1 MRRRSATRT
10 AVAIGVAWMGVA
22 LAVPTLG
29 ATCGMTAQIVGNAKV
44 AFVGTLTAAS
54 GAGDLATFAV
64 TEVWGP
70 EDLPA
75 VVQITSTPGQW
86 STPPAGPGP
95 QQFLVLADPVG
106 GSLMVRFEC
115 DVAHA
120 TLAFPWDPSYAA
132 LRPATAH
139 PPGIAES
146 GDGVPAQLLFVIGI
160 AAVLVLVSVLAFR
173 RTRDPGAQG
182 RPG

>member
-1 MRRRSATRT
+1 MRPRSATRT

-22 LAVPTLG
+22 LAVPVLG
-29 ATCGMTAQIVGNAKV
+29 ATCGITAQIVGNAKV

-54 GAGDLATFAV
+54 GAGDLATFTV

-86 STPPAGPGP
+86 STPPSGPGP

-106 GSLMVRFEC
+106 GSLVVRFEC

-146 GDGVPAQLLFVIGI
+146 GDGVPAQLLFVIGV
-160 AAVLVLVSVLAFR
+160 AGVLVLVSVLAFR
-173 RTRDPGAQG
+173 RTRDPGA
-182 RPG
+182 